1 MNKKTLILCLL
12 IPLLVGGLS
21 SFLTK
26 DSIALYETLNKPL
39 FYPPV
44 WLFPIV
50 WTIFYLLMG
59 FSSYLIVQSHS
70 SSKEKALILCGFQ
83 LLVNFTWPRFFF
95 NLQNY
100 FLSLLILIILI
111 ISVIYMLYTFKDINI
126 MAFYLNLSYLLWLFF
141 AFYLNFMIFLNN

>member
-26 DSIALYETLNKPL
+26 DSIALYEALN
-39 FYPPV
+39 PPA

-50 WTIFYLLMG
+50 WTILYLLMG
-59 FSSYLIVQSHS
+59 LSSYFIIQSNS
-70 SSKEKALILCGFQ
+70 SNKEKALILYSFQ
-83 LLVNFTWPRFFF
+83 LLINFTWPLFFF

-100 FLSLLILIILI
+100 FLALLILIILI
-111 ISVIYMLYTFKDINI
+111 ISVIYMLYTFKDINLK
-126 MAFYLNLSYLLWLFF
+126 AFYLNLSYLLWLFF

>member
-39 FYPPV
+39 FYPPA

-50 WTIFYLLMG
+50 WTILYLLMG
-59 FSSYLIVQSHS
+59 LSSYFIIQSNS
-70 SSKEKALILCGFQ
+70 SNKEKALILYSFQ
-83 LLVNFTWPRFFF
+83 LLINFTWPLFFF

-100 FLSLLILIILI
+100 FLALLLLIILI
-111 ISVIYMLYTFKDINI
+111 ISVIYMLYTFKDISLK
-126 MAFYLNLSYLLWLFF
+126 AFYLNISYLFWLFF
-141 AFYLNFMIFLNN
+141 VFYLNFMIFLNN

>member
-12 IPLLVGGLS
+12 IPLLVGELS

-26 DSIALYETLNKPL
+26 DSIALYEALNKPL
-39 FYPPV
+39 FYPPA

-50 WTIFYLLMG
+50 WTILYLLMG
-59 FSSYLIVQSHS
+59 LSSYLIVQSNS
-70 SSKEKALILCGFQ
+70 SNKEKALILYSFQ
-83 LLVNFTWPRFFF
+83 LLINFTWPLFFF

-100 FLSLLILIILI
+100 FLALLILIILI
-111 ISVIYMLYTFKDINI
+111 ISVIYMLYTFKDINLK
-126 MAFYLNLSYLLWLFF
+126 AFYLNLSYLLWLFF

>member
-26 DSIALYETLNKPL
+26 DCIALYETLNKPL

-50 WTIFYLLMG
+50 WTILYLLIG
-59 FSSYLIVQSHS
+59 LSSYLIVQSNS
-70 SSKEKALILCGFQ
+70 SNKEKALILYSFQ
-83 LLVNFTWPRFFF
+83 LLINFTWPLFFF

-100 FLSLLILIILI
+100 FLALLILIILI
-111 ISVIYMLYTFKDINI
+111 ISVIYMLYTFKDISLK
-126 MAFYLNLSYLLWLFF
+126 AFYLNISYLFWLFF
-141 AFYLNFMIFLNN
+141 VFYLNFMIFLNN